1 MAEEVYQPGENEA
14 TVLQMKKAENIRL
27 ADILYLIQ
35 GTGIDRDRQMTLEQ
49 LRDFLQDAF
58 DQISVKGTNSA
69 TYIGKGGFELRAP
82 DVESVLGIDGLSF
95 VYGGNSIKLDKDSI
109 EINGNKLSLTDDG
122 IGISGKNSRVEIDGG
137 AVRFFS
143 SFGQMIFDA
152 EGVSIAD
159 ADGKNRQT
167 IVSKDK
173 DGVFQRVTSESVTSD
188 TISSRIAM
196 IQNLGQASAS
206 DILQVNIPTSFN
218 QRASFN
224 NTVSFSNT
232 VGFGQKVT
240 FSQDATFNG
249 KTSCLGLLDARD
261 GLRLPEFIEGS
272 APTSAED
279 GTIIAVMNSDGSKHW
294 LAIRSGG
301 TWKPL
306 SWN

>member
-1 MAEEVYQPGENEA
+1 MHKIDTDTAVGNEFVDGNEA
-14 TVLQMKKAENIRL
+14 ASIKATRLNAKWFNTIQRELCNIVEQAGMALSENDDGQVLVALIEYIRKYGIQNIL
-27 ADILYLIQ
+27 SL
-35 GTGIDRDRQMTLEQ
+35 
-49 LRDFLQDAF
+49 
-58 DQISVKGTNSA
+58 
-69 TYIGKGGFELRAP
+69 
-82 DVESVLGIDGLSF
+82 LSF
-95 VYGGNSIKLDKDSI
+95 TNKSSSLRVGPDRI
-109 EINGNKLSLTDDG
+109 EFNLSEDPYLTIGFDG
-122 IGISGKNSRVEIDGG
+122 IGISGEFSRVEINGT

-143 SFGQMIFDA
+143 SNGQIIFNS

-159 ADGKNRQT
+159 VDGKNRQT

-196 IQNLGQASAS
+196 IQNLSQASAS
-206 DILQVNIPTSFN
+206 DMLQVNIPTLFN
-218 QRASFN
+218 QGASFN

-232 VGFGQKVT
+232 VSFGQG
-240 FSQDATFNG
+240 ATFYG

-261 GLRLPEFIEGS
+261 GLRLQEYIEGS

-301 TWKPL
+301 GWKPL
-306 SWN
+306 NWNYAL